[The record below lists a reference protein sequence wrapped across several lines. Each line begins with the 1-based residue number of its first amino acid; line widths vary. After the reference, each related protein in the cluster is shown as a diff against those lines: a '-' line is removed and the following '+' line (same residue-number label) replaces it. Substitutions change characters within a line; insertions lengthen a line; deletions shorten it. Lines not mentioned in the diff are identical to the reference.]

1 MKLFLGSYYIISC
14 GIIYHRNNNIN
25 FFLFDT
31 SFKNLNQESNQK
43 FVLILGH
50 IYRFFWKPNQLKE
63 IELNQTEFFFGNLF
77 DSVRKL
83 NVASIILR
91 KKKF

>member
-1 MKLFLGSYYIISC
+1 MALFTIEIIISV
-14 GIIYHRNNNIN
+14 

-63 IELNQTEFFFGNLF
+63 IELNQTDFFFFFGNLF

-83 NVASIILR
+83 NFASIILR
-91 KKKF
+91 KKKVLSSIYVQNS

>member
-1 MKLFLGSYYIISC
+1 MALFTIEIIISV
-14 GIIYHRNNNIN
+14 

-63 IELNQTEFFFGNLF
+63 IELNQTDFFFFFGNLF

>member
-1 MKLFLGSYYIISC
+1 MALFTIEIIIS
-14 GIIYHRNNNIN
+14 I

-31 SFKNLNQESNQK
+31 SFKNLNEESNQK